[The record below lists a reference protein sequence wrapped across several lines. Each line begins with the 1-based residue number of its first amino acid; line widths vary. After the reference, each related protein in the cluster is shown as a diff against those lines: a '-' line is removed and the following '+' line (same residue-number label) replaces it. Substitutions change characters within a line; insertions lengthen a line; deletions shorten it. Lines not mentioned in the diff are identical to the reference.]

1 MKFKTTQKYIK
12 ANYKNIISV
21 GYCNIQHLLTYESPI
36 AYTSGRDGWYADI
49 YDFGNIGNIG
59 STAIVTGYNP
69 FGNVKPDYE
78 IVKKYDDMAKSVV
91 CHHAVW
97 ECSKMQDCLT
107 ALIYEFIEEVCGV

>member
-21 GYCNIQHLLTYESPI
+21 GYCKIQYLLSCESPI

-49 YDFGNIGNIG
+49 YNFGN
-59 STAIVTGYNP
+59 TAIVTGYNP

-78 IVKKYDDMAKSVV
+78 IVKKYEDMAKSVV
-91 CHHAVW
+91 HHHAVW
-97 ECSKMQDCLT
+97 EYSKMQDCLT
-107 ALIYEFIEEVCGV
+107 ALIHDFIEEVCA